1 MIKRKYIDTYIA
13 KVLFKDTAASAHQDT
28 MFWFFTCANEKEIN
42 SLREQVRIIK
52 SFVNGE
58 FSQRFTPYGSAKFFK
73 DLPSGAKA
81 NFRYFLAM
89 SETAWDVDRQ
99 NAFAK
104 VFHSKRFNKNGELN
118 HHPYMYVSPVNNF
131 ATWEESMAVV
141 VPVV

>member
-1 MIKRKYIDTYIA
+1 MKKYIDTYIA
-13 KVLFKDTAASAHQDT
+13 KELFNNNAAAAHQEALLR
-28 MFWFFTCANEKEIN
+28 FFSCENEEEIN
-42 SLREQVRIIK
+42 FMREQVRIIK
-52 SFVNGE
+52 SFVNNE
-58 FSQRFTPYGSAKFFK
+58 FSYCFTPRGSAKFFK

-104 VFHSKRFNKNGELN
+104 VYHSKRFNKKGELN
-118 HHPYMYVSPVNNF
+118 HYPFMYVSPVNNF